1 MNNKILNFT
10 HVNFGK
16 VRMVTVNNKP
26 YAVATDI
33 AANLGYKKPNNAIN
47 THCKHVTLFEG
58 IDSIGKKNKYNVIP
72 EGDIIR
78 LAVKCPLPGADKFES
93 WIFDEV
99 IPSVLNNGAY
109 IPNASPE
116 ETKAIVK
123 QFKGSI
129 YLTEEIHDSKS
140 IRNYIREYD
149 KMKLDECIDN
159 ITEIVIPMKGE
170 IKHKLLDVAIKELKA
185 IDGNLIKDTIKH
197 TYIKDTASAGIIILQ
212 DVKIGKF
219 KKRIRSLEQA
229 V

>member
-1 MNNKILNFT
+1 MNNEILNFT
-10 HVNFGK
+10 HANFGK

-26 YAVATDI
+26 YAVAKDVATS
-33 AANLGYKKPNNAIN
+33 LGYKNTNDAIN
-47 THCKHVTLFEG
+47 KHCKGVVKHEG
-58 IDSIGKKNKYNVIP
+58 FKIGGNMASLIP

-78 LAVKCPLPGADKFES
+78 LAVKCPLPGADIFES

-99 IPSVLNNGAY
+99 IPSILNNGAY
-109 IPNASPE
+109 IPNATPE

-159 ITEIVIPMKGE
+159 ITEIVTPMKGE